1 MTLSI
6 GDDAKQIGGRAQ
18 PNPPLSIRCADPI
31 TSFDSSLLLAV
42 DDVMCLFCSI
52 PSDWRLPVSRFTHC
66 RAINT
71 FTKKKRR
78 QGEEEETAHS
88 FRLLL
93 CVRSPS
99 VSRGPVRSFGRS
111 TTSVRSSNRM
121 PTRLSN
127 CACRLAEDDIAG
139 WWVNKLTELV
149 GWHI

>member
-1 MTLSI
+1 MMTLSI

-42 DDVMCLFCSI
+42 DDVMRLFRSI

-93 CVRSPS
+93 CVRSQSHAAPS
-99 VSRGPVRSFGRS
+99 DH
-111 TTSVRSSNRM
+111 
-121 PTRLSN
+121 
-127 CACRLAEDDIAG
+127 LAGQRQAYDQ
-139 WWVNKLTELV
+139 VTECQQDYRTARV
-149 GWHI
+149 GWRRMILRGGG